1 MFFQILT
8 RRVLIFIFCLF
19 SVISYAEEKA
29 DRVLVEKSKKTLSLY
44 RGDKLLSTYHVVFG
58 ANPVGH
64 KQQEGDERTPE
75 GKYLLDY
82 KKADSAFYKAIHIS
96 YPNAHDIA
104 SAKKRGVSPGGAIM
118 IHGQR
123 NYFGWASFVTQFFN
137 WTQGCVALSNSDME
151 AVWSAVEVGTPIE
164 IRP

>member
-1 MFFQILT
+1 M
-8 RRVLIFIFCLF
+8 RVLFLILCLIPA
-19 SVISYAEEKA
+19 ISYAQDMA

-44 RGDKLLSTYHVVFG
+44 RGDKLLSRFHVVFG

-64 KQQEGDERTPE
+64 KQEEGDERTPE

-96 YPNAHDIA
+96 YPNADDIA
-104 SAKKRGVSPGGAIM
+104 NANQRGVSAGGAIM

-123 NYFGWASFVTQFFN
+123 NYFGWASFATRYFN
-137 WTQGCVALSNSDME
+137 WTNGCVALSNNDMD
-151 AVWSAVEVGTPIE
+151 ALWSAVDEGTPIE
-164 IRP
+164 IRQ